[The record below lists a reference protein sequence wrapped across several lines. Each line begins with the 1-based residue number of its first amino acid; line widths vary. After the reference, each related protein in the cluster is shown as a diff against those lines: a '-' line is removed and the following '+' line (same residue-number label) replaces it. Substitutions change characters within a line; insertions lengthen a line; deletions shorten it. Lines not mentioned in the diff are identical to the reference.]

1 MELDYK
7 FNAIYICAIIILL
20 IISYII
26 YKSFKNLES
35 QLIESYKSLEN
46 KVKKLENDFNFH
58 KSFYI
63 GYEELKN
70 KKFEQNEIKNIYQ
83 NNYLLLSFSNKI
95 SYSITFIRI
104 VIFKKIVNCL
114 LFNIIEKNKND
125 LKKTTLKYTDVL
137 KPSDNCKPFELIYC
151 SSEDINGIKKKFV
164 NIIIDFLMFI
174 KDYSNSKINLN
185 KIEKPEGIVNSIF
198 KNNKD
203 DNSDISKKK
212 TASIIKGN
220 DAVEYI
226 FNNFDF
232 KNETNGIIETMQI
245 KEKKANENNIGIK
258 DKKIKNKKGEQNDEQ
273 RDKNYIKNNEEKEK
287 MFELFKEKYI
297 TNNKYN
303 IKLKVEDINAIKQI
317 FLEQNKNELNTN
329 KLIGLYSSNSNDIEK
344 LKDESER
351 YKKAIDDFEFNI
363 SEEYSIEKIYEIYKL
378 QFNQNSIIYEGKDVE
393 KHYRFTESYKKIID
407 IDEINKNDFL
417 ETVKDSIKQITGNH
431 YIELI
436 SEDKGKIGNN
446 LKIQDI

>member
-1 MELDYK
+1 
-7 FNAIYICAIIILL
+7 
-20 IISYII
+20 
-26 YKSFKNLES
+26 
-35 QLIESYKSLEN
+35 
-46 KVKKLENDFNFH
+46 
-58 KSFYI
+58 
-63 GYEELKN
+63 
-70 KKFEQNEIKNIYQ
+70 
-83 NNYLLLSFSNKI
+83 
-95 SYSITFIRI
+95 
-104 VIFKKIVNCL
+104 
-114 LFNIIEKNKND
+114 
-125 LKKTTLKYTDVL
+125 
-137 KPSDNCKPFELIYC
+137 
-151 SSEDINGIKKKFV
+151 
-164 NIIIDFLMFI
+164 
-174 KDYSNSKINLN
+174 
-185 KIEKPEGIVNSIF
+185 
-198 KNNKD
+198 
-203 DNSDISKKK
+203 
-212 TASIIKGN
+212 
-220 DAVEYI
+220 
-226 FNNFDF
+226 
-232 KNETNGIIETMQI
+232 MQI

-363 SEEYSIEKIYEIYKL
+363 SEEYSIEKIYKIYKL
-378 QFNQNSIIYEGKDVE
+378 QFNQNSIIYEGKDLK

>member
-1 MELDYK
+1 
-7 FNAIYICAIIILL
+7 
-20 IISYII
+20 
-26 YKSFKNLES
+26 
-35 QLIESYKSLEN
+35 
-46 KVKKLENDFNFH
+46 
-58 KSFYI
+58 
-63 GYEELKN
+63 
-70 KKFEQNEIKNIYQ
+70 
-83 NNYLLLSFSNKI
+83 
-95 SYSITFIRI
+95 
-104 VIFKKIVNCL
+104 
-114 LFNIIEKNKND
+114 
-125 LKKTTLKYTDVL
+125 
-137 KPSDNCKPFELIYC
+137 
-151 SSEDINGIKKKFV
+151 
-164 NIIIDFLMFI
+164 
-174 KDYSNSKINLN
+174 
-185 KIEKPEGIVNSIF
+185 
-198 KNNKD
+198 
-203 DNSDISKKK
+203 
-212 TASIIKGN
+212 
-220 DAVEYI
+220 
-226 FNNFDF
+226 
-232 KNETNGIIETMQI
+232 
-245 KEKKANENNIGIK
+245 
-258 DKKIKNKKGEQNDEQ
+258 
-273 RDKNYIKNNEEKEK
+273 

>member
-1 MELDYK
+1 
-7 FNAIYICAIIILL
+7 
-20 IISYII
+20 
-26 YKSFKNLES
+26 
-35 QLIESYKSLEN
+35 
-46 KVKKLENDFNFH
+46 
-58 KSFYI
+58 
-63 GYEELKN
+63 
-70 KKFEQNEIKNIYQ
+70 
-83 NNYLLLSFSNKI
+83 
-95 SYSITFIRI
+95 
-104 VIFKKIVNCL
+104 
-114 LFNIIEKNKND
+114 
-125 LKKTTLKYTDVL
+125 
-137 KPSDNCKPFELIYC
+137 
-151 SSEDINGIKKKFV
+151 
-164 NIIIDFLMFI
+164 
-174 KDYSNSKINLN
+174 
-185 KIEKPEGIVNSIF
+185 
-198 KNNKD
+198 
-203 DNSDISKKK
+203 
-212 TASIIKGN
+212 
-220 DAVEYI
+220 
-226 FNNFDF
+226 
-232 KNETNGIIETMQI
+232 MQI

-363 SEEYSIEKIYEIYKL
+363 SEEYSIEKIYKIYKL
-378 QFNQNSIIYEGKDVE
+378 QFNQNSIIYEGKDLK

-417 ETVKDSIKQITGNH
+417 EIIKDSIKQITGNH

>member
-1 MELDYK
+1 
-7 FNAIYICAIIILL
+7 
-20 IISYII
+20 
-26 YKSFKNLES
+26 
-35 QLIESYKSLEN
+35 
-46 KVKKLENDFNFH
+46 
-58 KSFYI
+58 
-63 GYEELKN
+63 
-70 KKFEQNEIKNIYQ
+70 
-83 NNYLLLSFSNKI
+83 
-95 SYSITFIRI
+95 
-104 VIFKKIVNCL
+104 
-114 LFNIIEKNKND
+114 
-125 LKKTTLKYTDVL
+125 
-137 KPSDNCKPFELIYC
+137 
-151 SSEDINGIKKKFV
+151 
-164 NIIIDFLMFI
+164 
-174 KDYSNSKINLN
+174 
-185 KIEKPEGIVNSIF
+185 
-198 KNNKD
+198 
-203 DNSDISKKK
+203 
-212 TASIIKGN
+212 
-220 DAVEYI
+220 
-226 FNNFDF
+226 
-232 KNETNGIIETMQI
+232 MQI

-351 YKKAIDDFEFNI
+351 YKKSIDDFEFNI

-436 SEDKGKIGNN
+436 SEDKKKNW
-446 LKIQDI
+446 K

>member
-1 MELDYK
+1 
-7 FNAIYICAIIILL
+7 
-20 IISYII
+20 
-26 YKSFKNLES
+26 
-35 QLIESYKSLEN
+35 
-46 KVKKLENDFNFH
+46 
-58 KSFYI
+58 
-63 GYEELKN
+63 
-70 KKFEQNEIKNIYQ
+70 
-83 NNYLLLSFSNKI
+83 
-95 SYSITFIRI
+95 
-104 VIFKKIVNCL
+104 
-114 LFNIIEKNKND
+114 
-125 LKKTTLKYTDVL
+125 
-137 KPSDNCKPFELIYC
+137 
-151 SSEDINGIKKKFV
+151 
-164 NIIIDFLMFI
+164 MFI

-185 KIEKPEGIVNSIF
+185 KIEKSEDIVNSIF

-297 TNNKYN
+297 TNNKCN
-303 IKLKVEDINAIKQI
+303 IKLKVEDIKAIKQI

-431 YIELI
+431 CIELI

>member
-1 MELDYK
+1 
-7 FNAIYICAIIILL
+7 
-20 IISYII
+20 
-26 YKSFKNLES
+26 
-35 QLIESYKSLEN
+35 
-46 KVKKLENDFNFH
+46 
-58 KSFYI
+58 
-63 GYEELKN
+63 
-70 KKFEQNEIKNIYQ
+70 
-83 NNYLLLSFSNKI
+83 
-95 SYSITFIRI
+95 
-104 VIFKKIVNCL
+104 
-114 LFNIIEKNKND
+114 
-125 LKKTTLKYTDVL
+125 
-137 KPSDNCKPFELIYC
+137 
-151 SSEDINGIKKKFV
+151 
-164 NIIIDFLMFI
+164 
-174 KDYSNSKINLN
+174 
-185 KIEKPEGIVNSIF
+185 
-198 KNNKD
+198 
-203 DNSDISKKK
+203 
-212 TASIIKGN
+212 
-220 DAVEYI
+220 
-226 FNNFDF
+226 
-232 KNETNGIIETMQI
+232 MQI

-303 IKLKVEDINAIKQI
+303 IKLKVEDIKAIKQI

>member
-1 MELDYK
+1 M
-7 FNAIYICAIIILL
+7 II
-20 IISYII
+20 
-26 YKSFKNLES
+26 
-35 QLIESYKSLEN
+35 Q
-46 KVKKLENDFNFH
+46 
-58 KSFYI
+58 
-63 GYEELKN
+63 
-70 KKFEQNEIKNIYQ
+70 IYQ
-83 NNYLLLSFSNKI
+83 
-95 SYSITFIRI
+95 
-104 VIFKKIVNCL
+104 
-114 LFNIIEKNKND
+114 
-125 LKKTTLKYTDVL
+125 
-137 KPSDNCKPFELIYC
+137 
-151 SSEDINGIKKKFV
+151 
-164 NIIIDFLMFI
+164 
-174 KDYSNSKINLN
+174 
-185 KIEKPEGIVNSIF
+185 
-198 KNNKD
+198 
-203 DNSDISKKK
+203 KKK

-273 RDKNYIKNNEEKEK
+273 RDINYIKNNEEKEK

>member
-1 MELDYK
+1 
-7 FNAIYICAIIILL
+7 
-20 IISYII
+20 
-26 YKSFKNLES
+26 
-35 QLIESYKSLEN
+35 
-46 KVKKLENDFNFH
+46 
-58 KSFYI
+58 
-63 GYEELKN
+63 
-70 KKFEQNEIKNIYQ
+70 
-83 NNYLLLSFSNKI
+83 
-95 SYSITFIRI
+95 
-104 VIFKKIVNCL
+104 
-114 LFNIIEKNKND
+114 
-125 LKKTTLKYTDVL
+125 
-137 KPSDNCKPFELIYC
+137 
-151 SSEDINGIKKKFV
+151 
-164 NIIIDFLMFI
+164 
-174 KDYSNSKINLN
+174 
-185 KIEKPEGIVNSIF
+185 
-198 KNNKD
+198 
-203 DNSDISKKK
+203 
-212 TASIIKGN
+212 
-220 DAVEYI
+220 
-226 FNNFDF
+226 
-232 KNETNGIIETMQI
+232 MQI

-417 ETVKDSIKQITGNH
+417 EIIKDSIKQITGNH

>member
-1 MELDYK
+1 
-7 FNAIYICAIIILL
+7 
-20 IISYII
+20 
-26 YKSFKNLES
+26 
-35 QLIESYKSLEN
+35 
-46 KVKKLENDFNFH
+46 
-58 KSFYI
+58 
-63 GYEELKN
+63 
-70 KKFEQNEIKNIYQ
+70 
-83 NNYLLLSFSNKI
+83 
-95 SYSITFIRI
+95 
-104 VIFKKIVNCL
+104 
-114 LFNIIEKNKND
+114 
-125 LKKTTLKYTDVL
+125 
-137 KPSDNCKPFELIYC
+137 
-151 SSEDINGIKKKFV
+151 
-164 NIIIDFLMFI
+164 
-174 KDYSNSKINLN
+174 
-185 KIEKPEGIVNSIF
+185 
-198 KNNKD
+198 
-203 DNSDISKKK
+203 
-212 TASIIKGN
+212 
-220 DAVEYI
+220 
-226 FNNFDF
+226 
-232 KNETNGIIETMQI
+232 MQI

-273 RDKNYIKNNEEKEK
+273 RDKNYIKNNKEKEK

>member
-1 MELDYK
+1 
-7 FNAIYICAIIILL
+7 
-20 IISYII
+20 
-26 YKSFKNLES
+26 
-35 QLIESYKSLEN
+35 
-46 KVKKLENDFNFH
+46 
-58 KSFYI
+58 
-63 GYEELKN
+63 
-70 KKFEQNEIKNIYQ
+70 
-83 NNYLLLSFSNKI
+83 
-95 SYSITFIRI
+95 
-104 VIFKKIVNCL
+104 
-114 LFNIIEKNKND
+114 
-125 LKKTTLKYTDVL
+125 
-137 KPSDNCKPFELIYC
+137 
-151 SSEDINGIKKKFV
+151 
-164 NIIIDFLMFI
+164 
-174 KDYSNSKINLN
+174 
-185 KIEKPEGIVNSIF
+185 
-198 KNNKD
+198 
-203 DNSDISKKK
+203 
-212 TASIIKGN
+212 
-220 DAVEYI
+220 
-226 FNNFDF
+226 
-232 KNETNGIIETMQI
+232 MQI

-273 RDKNYIKNNEEKEK
+273 RDKNYIKNNKEKEK

-446 LKIQDI
+446 LKIQGV

>member
-1 MELDYK
+1 
-7 FNAIYICAIIILL
+7 
-20 IISYII
+20 
-26 YKSFKNLES
+26 
-35 QLIESYKSLEN
+35 
-46 KVKKLENDFNFH
+46 
-58 KSFYI
+58 
-63 GYEELKN
+63 
-70 KKFEQNEIKNIYQ
+70 
-83 NNYLLLSFSNKI
+83 
-95 SYSITFIRI
+95 
-104 VIFKKIVNCL
+104 
-114 LFNIIEKNKND
+114 
-125 LKKTTLKYTDVL
+125 
-137 KPSDNCKPFELIYC
+137 
-151 SSEDINGIKKKFV
+151 
-164 NIIIDFLMFI
+164 
-174 KDYSNSKINLN
+174 
-185 KIEKPEGIVNSIF
+185 
-198 KNNKD
+198 
-203 DNSDISKKK
+203 
-212 TASIIKGN
+212 
-220 DAVEYI
+220 
-226 FNNFDF
+226 
-232 KNETNGIIETMQI
+232 MQI